1 MADQD
6 SIVAALRQYTTCD
19 VSDALMKLKHPHGGF
34 LPGLTMWSPERQGEA
49 KLAGP
54 AYTVKYVRKN
64 YENEPKPASHYI
76 DTIPKGAV
84 VFVSSPPGI
93 VNAVYGGLMS
103 TRAQASGAAGT
114 VVDGR
119 IRDVQEHRKLG
130 YPVFARDV
138 GTTAPYEVVRVSEI
152 NVPLRLYD
160 DTIDAVVEPGD
171 YIVGDINGVVC
182 LPKAMA
188 KKVLELIPAQ
198 LEADQRVAEDLKNG
212 VTFAEASTKH
222 RGVKR

>member
-34 LPGLTMWSPERQGEA
+34 LPGLTMWSPERHGEV
-49 KLAGP
+49 KIVGP
-54 AYTVKYVRKN
+54 AYTVKYVRNN
-64 YENEPKPASHYI
+64 YENQPRPASHYI

-119 IRDVQEHRKLG
+119 IRDVQEHRGLG

-138 GTTAPYEVVRVSEI
+138 GTAAPYEVVRI

-160 DTIDAVVEPGD
+160 LTIDAVVEPGD

-182 LPKAMA
+182 LPKALA
-188 KKVLELIPAQ
+188 QRVLELIPAQ
-198 LEADQRVAEDLKNG
+198 LEADERVAADLKNG
-212 VTFAEASTKH
+212 ATFAEASIKH
-222 RGVKR
+222 RGAKR